1 MDLSVPQAVFS
12 VRRAAV
18 FLLEGTHL
26 NLGEYLSRVR
36 QQAPVI
42 HAISNYVTANDVANL
57 LLACGAS
64 PIMADDPE
72 EAVYITRLSAALAL
86 NLGTLSRRR
95 VPAMITSGET
105 AARLGRPV
113 LLDPVGAGASPMRTD
128 TARMLLHRLPVTALR
143 CNASEL
149 RALLSGTHTHRG
161 VDADRQQAGS
171 LSEQIVF
178 VKGAARQLGCL
189 VAVTGET
196 DLVSDGDIC
205 FVIHNGRPEMS
216 RVTGTGCQLSA
227 LCAAFL
233 AADPDRSVYA
243 LAAAVC
249 AMGLAGEIAWGHMT
263 PHDGNAAY
271 RSRIIDAVYHL
282 DGETL
287 NKGARYELG

>member
-1 MDLSVPQAVFS
+1 MPQAVFS
-12 VRRAAV
+12 VRRPAA
-18 FLLEGTHL
+18 FLLEGTLL
-26 NLGEYLSRVR
+26 NLSEYLSRVR
-36 QQAPVI
+36 RQAPVI

-95 VPAMITSGET
+95 VSAMLAAGEE
-105 AARLGRPV
+105 AGRLGRPV

-149 RALLSGTHTHRG
+149 RALLSGVHTHRG
-161 VDADRQQAGS
+161 VDADGQDRQKAGG
-171 LSEQIVF
+171 LSEQITF

-196 DLVSDGDIC
+196 DLVSDGETC
-205 FVIHNGRPEMS
+205 FVIRNGRPEMS

-249 AMGLAGEIAWGHMT
+249 AMGLAGEIAWGHMA

>member
-95 VPAMITSGET
+95 VSAMLAAGEE
-105 AARLGRPV
+105 AGRLGRPV

-205 FVIHNGRPEMS
+205 FVIRNGRPEMS

-249 AMGLAGEIAWGHMT
+249 AMGLAGEIAWGHMA

>member
-42 HAISNYVTANDVANL
+42 HAISNYVTANDVANV

-72 EAVYITRLSAALAL
+72 EAVYITRLSAALTL

-95 VPAMITSGET
+95 VSAMLAAGEE

-128 TARMLLHRLPVTALR
+128 TARMLLQRLPVTALR

-161 VDADRQQAGS
+161 VDADRQEAGD

-196 DLVSDGDIC
+196 DLVSDGETC

-249 AMGLAGEIAWGHMT
+249 AMGLAGEIAWGHMA

>member
-1 MDLSVPQAVFS
+1 MPQAVFS
-12 VRRAAV
+12 VRRPAA
-18 FLLEGTHL
+18 FLLEGTLL
-26 NLGEYLSRVR
+26 NLSEYLSRVR
-36 QQAPVI
+36 RQAPVI

-72 EAVYITRLSAALAL
+72 ESAYITALAAGLVL

-95 VPAMITSGET
+95 VPAMIASGET

-205 FVIHNGRPEMS
+205 FVIRNGRPEMS

>member
-1 MDLSVPQAVFS
+1 MPQAVFS
-12 VRRAAV
+12 VRRPAA
-18 FLLEGTHL
+18 FLLEGTLL
-26 NLGEYLSRVR
+26 NLSEYLSRVR
-36 QQAPVI
+36 RQAPVI

-95 VPAMITSGET
+95 VPAMVASGET

-189 VAVTGET
+189 VAVTGER
-196 DLVSDGDIC
+196 DLVSDGETC
-205 FVIHNGRPEMS
+205 FVIRNGRPEMS

-249 AMGLAGEIAWGHMT
+249 AMGLAGEIAWGHMA

>member
-1 MDLSVPQAVFS
+1 MPQAVFS
-12 VRRAAV
+12 VRRPAA
-18 FLLEGTHL
+18 FLLEGTLL
-26 NLGEYLSRVR
+26 NLSEYLSRVR
-36 QQAPVI
+36 RQAPVI

-95 VPAMITSGET
+95 VSAMLAAGEE
-105 AARLGRPV
+105 AGRLGRPI

-128 TARMLLHRLPVTALR
+128 TARMLLARLPVTALR

-149 RALLSGTHTHRG
+149 RALLSGVHTHRG

-171 LSEQIVF
+171 LSEQITF

-205 FVIHNGRPEMS
+205 FVIRNGRPEMS

-243 LAAAVC
+243 MAAAVC
-249 AMGLAGEIAWGHMT
+249 AMGLAGEIAWGHMA

>member
-1 MDLSVPQAVFS
+1 
-12 VRRAAV
+12 
-18 FLLEGTHL
+18 
-26 NLGEYLSRVR
+26 
-36 QQAPVI
+36 
-42 HAISNYVTANDVANL
+42 
-57 LLACGAS
+57 
-64 PIMADDPE
+64 
-72 EAVYITRLSAALAL
+72 
-86 NLGTLSRRR
+86 
-95 VPAMITSGET
+95 
-105 AARLGRPV
+105 
-113 LLDPVGAGASPMRTD
+113 MRTD
-128 TARMLLHRLPVTALR
+128 TARMLLQRLPVTALR

-149 RALLSGTHTHRG
+149 RAILSGAHTHRG
-161 VDADRQQAGS
+161 VDADGQDRQGES
-171 LSEQIVF
+171 GLSHQIAF
-178 VKGAARQLGCL
+178 VKKAARQLGCL

-196 DLVSDGDIC
+196 DLVSDGESC

-233 AADPDRSVYA
+233 AADPDRSVSA

>member
-1 MDLSVPQAVFS
+1 MPQAVFS
-12 VRRAAV
+12 VRRPAA
-18 FLLEGTHL
+18 FLLEGTLL
-26 NLGEYLSRVR
+26 NLSEYLSRVR
-36 QQAPVI
+36 RQAPVI

-95 VPAMITSGET
+95 VSAMLVAGEE
-105 AARLGRPV
+105 AGRLGRPV

-233 AADPDRSVYA
+233 AADPGRSVYA

-249 AMGLAGEIAWGHMT
+249 AMGLAGEIAWGHMA

>member
-1 MDLSVPQAVFS
+1 MNLS
-12 VRRAAV
+12 
-18 FLLEGTHL
+18 
-26 NLGEYLSRVR
+26 EYLSRVR

-72 EAVYITRLSAALAL
+72 ESAYITALAAGLVL

-95 VPAMITSGET
+95 VPAMIASGET

-128 TARMLLHRLPVTALR
+128 TARMLLQRLPATALR

-161 VDADRQQAGS
+161 VDADGQDRQKAGG

-205 FVIHNGRPEMS
+205 FVIRNGRPEMS

>member
-1 MDLSVPQAVFS
+1 M
-12 VRRAAV
+12 
-18 FLLEGTHL
+18 

-42 HAISNYVTANDVANL
+42 HAISNYVTANDVANV

-72 EAVYITRLSAALAL
+72 ESAYITALAAGLVL

-95 VPAMITSGET
+95 VPAMIASGET

-128 TARMLLHRLPVTALR
+128 TARMLLARLPVTALR
-143 CNASEL
+143 CNVSEL
-149 RALLSGTHTHRG
+149 RALLSGVHTHRG
-161 VDADRQQAGS
+161 VDADGQDRQKAGG
-171 LSEQIVF
+171 LSEQITF

-196 DLVSDGDIC
+196 DLVSDGETC
-205 FVIHNGRPEMS
+205 FVIRNGRPEMS
-216 RVTGTGCQLSA
+216 RVTGT
-227 LCAAFL
+227 
-233 AADPDRSVYA
+233 
-243 LAAAVC
+243 AAVC
-249 AMGLAGEIAWGHMT
+249 AMGLAGEIAWGHMA

>member
-1 MDLSVPQAVFS
+1 M
-12 VRRAAV
+12 
-18 FLLEGTHL
+18 

-95 VPAMITSGET
+95 VSAMLAAGEE
-105 AARLGRPV
+105 AGRLCRPV

-128 TARMLLHRLPVTALR
+128 TARMLLQRLPVTALR
-143 CNASEL
+143 CNVSEL

-161 VDADRQQAGS
+161 VDTDHQQAGS

-189 VAVTGET
+189 VAVTGVT
-196 DLVSDGDIC
+196 DLVSDGETC
-205 FVIHNGRPEMS
+205 FVIRNGRPEMS

-249 AMGLAGEIAWGHMT
+249 AMGLAGEIAWGHMA

>member
-1 MDLSVPQAVFS
+1 MPQAVFS
-12 VRRAAV
+12 VRRPAA
-18 FLLEGTHL
+18 FLLEGTLL
-26 NLGEYLSRVR
+26 NLSEYLSRVR
-36 QQAPVI
+36 RQAPVI

-95 VPAMITSGET
+95 VSAMLAAGEE
-105 AARLGRPV
+105 AGRLGRPV

-128 TARMLLHRLPVTALR
+128 TARMLLARLPVTALR

-149 RALLSGTHTHRG
+149 RALLSGTHTRRW

-171 LSEQIVF
+171 LSEQITF

-205 FVIHNGRPEMS
+205 FVIRNGRPEMS

-249 AMGLAGEIAWGHMT
+249 AMGLAGEIAWGHMA

-287 NKGARYELG
+287 NKGAHYELG

>member
-1 MDLSVPQAVFS
+1 MNLS
-12 VRRAAV
+12 
-18 FLLEGTHL
+18 
-26 NLGEYLSRVR
+26 EYLSRVR

-42 HAISNYVTANDVANL
+42 HAISNYVTANDVANV
-57 LLACGAS
+57 LLACGSS

-72 EAVYITRLSAALAL
+72 ESACITALAAGLVL

-95 VPAMITSGET
+95 VSAMLAAGEE
-105 AARLGRPV
+105 AGRLGRPV

-196 DLVSDGDIC
+196 DLVSDGESC

-233 AADPDRSVYA
+233 AADPDRSVSA

-249 AMGLAGEIAWGHMT
+249 AMGLAGEIAWGHMA
-263 PHDGNAAY
+263 PYDGNATY
-271 RSRIIDAVYHL
+271 RNRIIDAVCHL

-287 NKGARYELG
+287 SKGARYELR

>member
-1 MDLSVPQAVFS
+1 M
-12 VRRAAV
+12 
-18 FLLEGTHL
+18 
-26 NLGEYLSRVR
+26 NLGDYLSRVR

-95 VPAMITSGET
+95 VLAMLAAGEE
-105 AARLGRPV
+105 AGRLGRPV

-128 TARMLLHRLPVTALR
+128 TARMLLARLPVTALR
-143 CNASEL
+143 CNVSEL

-205 FVIHNGRPEMS
+205 FVIRNGHPEMS

>member
-1 MDLSVPQAVFS
+1 MPQAVFS
-12 VRRAAV
+12 VRRPAA
-18 FLLEGTHL
+18 FLLEGTL
-26 NLGEYLSRVR
+26 LSLSEYLSRVR
-36 QQAPVI
+36 RQAPVI

-95 VPAMITSGET
+95 VSAMLAAGEE
-105 AARLGRPV
+105 AGRLGRPV

-128 TARMLLHRLPVTALR
+128 TARMLLQRLPVTALR

-149 RALLSGTHTHRG
+149 RALLSGVHTHRG
-161 VDADRQQAGS
+161 VDADHQQADS

>member
-42 HAISNYVTANDVANL
+42 HAISNYVTANDVANV

-95 VPAMITSGET
+95 VSAMLAAGEESG
-105 AARLGRPV
+105 RLGRPI

-205 FVIHNGRPEMS
+205 FVIRNGRPEMS

>member
-1 MDLSVPQAVFS
+1 MPQAVFS
-12 VRRAAV
+12 VRRPAA
-18 FLLEGTHL
+18 FLLEGTLL
-26 NLGEYLSRVR
+26 NLSEYLSRVR
-36 QQAPVI
+36 RQAPVI

-95 VPAMITSGET
+95 VSAMLAAGEE
-105 AARLGRPV
+105 AGRLGRPV

-189 VAVTGET
+189 LAVTGET

-205 FVIHNGRPEMS
+205 FVIRNGRPEMS

-249 AMGLAGEIAWGHMT
+249 AMGLAGEIAWGHMA

-282 DGETL
+282 DCETL

>member
-1 MDLSVPQAVFS
+1 MNLSD
-12 VRRAAV
+12 
-18 FLLEGTHL
+18 
-26 NLGEYLSRVR
+26 YLSRVR

-42 HAISNYVTANDVANL
+42 HAISNYVTANDVANV

-72 EAVYITRLSAALAL
+72 ESAYITALSAGLVL

-95 VPAMITSGET
+95 VPAMVASGET

-113 LLDPVGAGASPMRTD
+113 LLHPVGAGASPMRTD
-128 TARMLLHRLPVTALR
+128 TARMLLQRLPVTALR

-149 RALLSGTHTHRG
+149 RAILSGAHTHRG
-161 VDADRQQAGS
+161 VDADGQDRQGES
-171 LSEQIVF
+171 GLSHQIAF
-178 VKGAARQLGCL
+178 VKKAARQLGCL

-196 DLVSDGDIC
+196 DLVSDGESC

-233 AADPDRSVYA
+233 AADPDRSVSA

-249 AMGLAGEIAWGHMT
+249 AMGLAGEIAWGHMA
-263 PHDGNAAY
+263 PYDGNATY
-271 RSRIIDAVYHL
+271 RNRIIDAVCHL

-287 NKGARYELG
+287 SKGARYELR

>member
-1 MDLSVPQAVFS
+1 M
-12 VRRAAV
+12 
-18 FLLEGTHL
+18 

-95 VPAMITSGET
+95 VSAMLAAGEE
-105 AARLGRPV
+105 AGRLGRPV

-128 TARMLLHRLPVTALR
+128 TARMLLQRLPVTALR

-149 RALLSGTHTHRG
+149 RALLSGVHTHRG
-161 VDADRQQAGS
+161 VDADGQQAGS
-171 LSEQIVF
+171 LSEQITF

-196 DLVSDGDIC
+196 DLVSDGETC
-205 FVIHNGRPEMS
+205 FVIRNGRPEMS

>member
-1 MDLSVPQAVFS
+1 MNLS
-12 VRRAAV
+12 
-18 FLLEGTHL
+18 
-26 NLGEYLSRVR
+26 EYLSRVR
-36 QQAPVI
+36 RQAPVI

-95 VPAMITSGET
+95 VSAMLAAGEE
-105 AARLGRPV
+105 AGRLGRPV

-161 VDADRQQAGS
+161 VDADRQQAGG
-171 LSEQIVF
+171 LSEQITF

-196 DLVSDGDIC
+196 DLVSDGETC
-205 FVIHNGRPEMS
+205 FVIRNGRPEMS

-263 PHDGNAAY
+263 PGDGNAAY

>member
-12 VRRAAV
+12 VRRPAA
-18 FLLEGTHL
+18 FLLEGTLL
-26 NLGEYLSRVR
+26 NLSEYLSRVR
-36 QQAPVI
+36 RQAPVI
-42 HAISNYVTANDVANL
+42 HAISNYVTANDVANV

-95 VPAMITSGET
+95 VSAMLAAGEE
-105 AARLGRPV
+105 AGRLGRPI

-128 TARMLLHRLPVTALR
+128 TARMLLARLPVTALR
-143 CNASEL
+143 CNVSEL

-161 VDADRQQAGS
+161 VDADRQQAGG
-171 LSEQIVF
+171 LSEQITF

-205 FVIHNGRPEMS
+205 FVIRNGRPEMS

-233 AADPDRSVYA
+233 AADPDRSVSA

-249 AMGLAGEIAWGHMT
+249 AMGLAGEIAWGHMA
-263 PHDGNAAY
+263 PYDGNATY
-271 RSRIIDAVYHL
+271 RNRIIDAVCHL

-287 NKGARYELG
+287 SKGARYELR

>member
-12 VRRAAV
+12 VRRPAA
-18 FLLEGTHL
+18 FLLEGTLL
-26 NLGEYLSRVR
+26 NLSEYLSRVR

-95 VPAMITSGET
+95 VSAMLAAGEE
-105 AARLGRPV
+105 AGRLGRPV

-196 DLVSDGDIC
+196 DLVSDGDTC
-205 FVIHNGRPEMS
+205 FVIRNGRPEMS

-249 AMGLAGEIAWGHMT
+249 AMGLAGEVAWGRMT
-263 PHDGNAAY
+263 PGDGNAAY

>member
-1 MDLSVPQAVFS
+1 MPQAVFS
-12 VRRAAV
+12 VRRPAA
-18 FLLEGTHL
+18 FLLEGTLL
-26 NLGEYLSRVR
+26 NLSEYLSRVR
-36 QQAPVI
+36 RQAPVI

-95 VPAMITSGET
+95 VSAMLAAGEE
-105 AARLGRPV
+105 AGRLGRPV
-113 LLDPVGAGASPMRTD
+113 LLDPVVAGASPMRTD
-128 TARMLLHRLPVTALR
+128 TARMLLARLPVTALR

-149 RALLSGTHTHRG
+149 RALLSGTHTRRG
-161 VDADRQQAGS
+161 VDADRQEAGG
-171 LSEQIVF
+171 LSEQITF

-196 DLVSDGDIC
+196 DLVSDGETC
-205 FVIHNGRPEMS
+205 FVIRNGRPEMS

-233 AADPDRSVYA
+233 AADPGWSVYA

-249 AMGLAGEIAWGHMT
+249 AMGLAGEIAWGHMA

-287 NKGARYELG
+287 KKGTRYELG

>member
-1 MDLSVPQAVFS
+1 M
-12 VRRAAV
+12 
-18 FLLEGTHL
+18 

-72 EAVYITRLSAALAL
+72 ESAYITALAAGLVL

-95 VPAMITSGET
+95 VPAMIASGET
-105 AARLGRPV
+105 AARLGHPV

-128 TARMLLHRLPVTALR
+128 TARMLLARLPVTALR

-149 RALLSGTHTHRG
+149 RALLSGVHTHRG

-171 LSEQIVF
+171 LSEQITF

-205 FVIHNGRPEMS
+205 FVIRNGRPEMS

-249 AMGLAGEIAWGHMT
+249 AMGLAGEIAWGHMA

>member
-1 MDLSVPQAVFS
+1 MNLS
-12 VRRAAV
+12 
-18 FLLEGTHL
+18 
-26 NLGEYLSRVR
+26 EYLSRVR
-36 QQAPVI
+36 RQAPVI
-42 HAISNYVTANDVANL
+42 HAISNYVTANDVANV

-95 VPAMITSGET
+95 VSAMLAAGEE
-105 AARLGRPV
+105 AGRLGRPI

-128 TARMLLHRLPVTALR
+128 TARMLLARLPVTALR
-143 CNASEL
+143 CNVSEL

-161 VDADRQQAGS
+161 VDADRQQAGG
-171 LSEQIVF
+171 LSEQITF

-205 FVIHNGRPEMS
+205 FVIRNGRPEMS

-227 LCAAFL
+227 L
-233 AADPDRSVYA
+233 
-243 LAAAVC
+243 
-249 AMGLAGEIAWGHMT
+249 
-263 PHDGNAAY
+263 
-271 RSRIIDAVYHL
+271 
-282 DGETL
+282 
-287 NKGARYELG
+287 

>member
-1 MDLSVPQAVFS
+1 MPQAVFS
-12 VRRAAV
+12 VRRPAA
-18 FLLEGTHL
+18 FLLEGTLL
-26 NLGEYLSRVR
+26 NLSEYLSRVR

-95 VPAMITSGET
+95 VSAMLAAGEE
-105 AARLGRPV
+105 AGRLGRPV

-128 TARMLLHRLPVTALR
+128 TARMLLQRLPVTALR

-249 AMGLAGEIAWGHMT
+249 AMGLAGEIAWGHMA

-287 NKGARYELG
+287 KKGARYELG

>member
-1 MDLSVPQAVFS
+1 MNLS
-12 VRRAAV
+12 
-18 FLLEGTHL
+18 
-26 NLGEYLSRVR
+26 EYLSRVR
-36 QQAPVI
+36 RQAPVI
-42 HAISNYVTANDVANL
+42 HAISNYVTANDVANV

-95 VPAMITSGET
+95 VSAMLAAGEE
-105 AARLGRPV
+105 AGRLGRPV

-149 RALLSGTHTHRG
+149 RALLSGVHTHRG

>member
-12 VRRAAV
+12 VRRPAA
-18 FLLEGTHL
+18 FLLEGTLL
-26 NLGEYLSRVR
+26 NLSEYLSRVR

-95 VPAMITSGET
+95 VSAMLAAGEE
-105 AARLGRPV
+105 AGRLGRPV

-205 FVIHNGRPEMS
+205 FVIRNGRPEMS

-249 AMGLAGEIAWGHMT
+249 AMGLAGEVAWGRMT
-263 PHDGNAAY
+263 PGDGNAAY

>member
-1 MDLSVPQAVFS
+1 MPQAVFS
-12 VRRAAV
+12 VRRPAA
-18 FLLEGTHL
+18 FLLEGTLL
-26 NLGEYLSRVR
+26 NLSEYLSRVR
-36 QQAPVI
+36 RQAPVI

-72 EAVYITRLSAALAL
+72 ESACITALAAGLVL

-95 VPAMITSGET
+95 VSAMLAAGEE
-105 AARLGRPV
+105 AGRLGRPV

-128 TARMLLHRLPVTALR
+128 TARMLLARLPVTALR

>member
-1 MDLSVPQAVFS
+1 
-12 VRRAAV
+12 
-18 FLLEGTHL
+18 
-26 NLGEYLSRVR
+26 
-36 QQAPVI
+36 
-42 HAISNYVTANDVANL
+42 
-57 LLACGAS
+57 
-64 PIMADDPE
+64 
-72 EAVYITRLSAALAL
+72 
-86 NLGTLSRRR
+86 
-95 VPAMITSGET
+95 
-105 AARLGRPV
+105 
-113 LLDPVGAGASPMRTD
+113 MRTD

-143 CNASEL
+143 CNVSEL
-149 RALLSGTHTHRG
+149 RALLSGTHTRRG
-161 VDADRQQAGS
+161 VDADGQDLQEAGG
-171 LSEQIVF
+171 LSEQITF

-205 FVIHNGRPEMS
+205 FVIRNGRPEMS

>member
-1 MDLSVPQAVFS
+1 MPQAVFS
-12 VRRAAV
+12 VRRPAA
-18 FLLEGTHL
+18 FLLEGTL
-26 NLGEYLSRVR
+26 FNLSEYLSLVR
-36 QQAPVI
+36 RQAPVI

-95 VPAMITSGET
+95 VSAMLAAGEE
-105 AARLGRPV
+105 AGRLGRPV

-189 VAVTGET
+189 LSVTGET

-205 FVIHNGRPEMS
+205 FVIRNGRPEMS

-249 AMGLAGEIAWGHMT
+249 AMGLAGEIAWGHMA

-282 DGETL
+282 DCETL

>member
-1 MDLSVPQAVFS
+1 MNLS
-12 VRRAAV
+12 
-18 FLLEGTHL
+18 
-26 NLGEYLSRVR
+26 EYLSRVR
-36 QQAPVI
+36 RQAPVI
-42 HAISNYVTANDVANL
+42 HAISNYVTANDVANV

-95 VPAMITSGET
+95 VSAMLAAGEE
-105 AARLGRPV
+105 AGRLGRPV

-128 TARMLLHRLPVTALR
+128 TARMLLARLPVTALR

-196 DLVSDGDIC
+196 DLVSDGETC

-249 AMGLAGEIAWGHMT
+249 AMGLAGEIAWGHMA

-287 NKGARYELG
+287 KKGARYELG

>member
-1 MDLSVPQAVFS
+1 MNLS
-12 VRRAAV
+12 
-18 FLLEGTHL
+18 
-26 NLGEYLSRVR
+26 EYLSRVR
-36 QQAPVI
+36 RQAPVI

-72 EAVYITRLSAALAL
+72 ESAYITALAAGLVL

-95 VPAMITSGET
+95 VSAMLAAGEE
-105 AARLGRPV
+105 AGRLGRPI

-171 LSEQIVF
+171 LSEQITF

-196 DLVSDGDIC
+196 DLVSDGETC

-263 PHDGNAAY
+263 PGDGNAAY